1 MLACKLRLVVFFVAS
16 FACITFSYAQNNE
29 LKTVIS
35 EGIGRD
41 TAEAAQNA
49 AQNALTNIVGSFI
62 DSKTELE
69 KKVQIQEGLK
79 QQTKSIKTDIKE
91 YSQGVIQKFEIINV
105 TNVDGF
111 FKVSAKVTVRVDDFK
126 VYIKK
131 MAEVKIEVDEGL
143 FAEIK
148 TENKQK
154 LNSSSLIYEK
164 ILLPLIKGDGLIF
177 SASAPKPLSQM
188 GLDGIDLNQYLQA
201 NSNLSIVGF
210 SVQVKSI
217 EGFEQNTKK
226 ILDSIAKKKISLGL
240 IKEDQYQFEFAQ
252 KVHNPPDFSYQ
263 RDFSLALLNTE
274 PGKHPNLPSKLIDA
288 YLIDNSKIE
297 FSKIAAWTACLMGSS
312 SCQPNSQGQ
321 IFSRGHPTPIQN
333 LQLEILNKEGKP
345 LQRELVTEK
354 NPSGGNFIW
363 HSQSNRMLVV
373 GTPSEF
379 FSSHWALVGGE
390 YSGGHSLL
398 FVRDASVFVV
408 LLAVDELTIKNA
420 KSFILKLTD

>member
-1 MLACKLRLVVFFVAS
+1 MLSCKPKLVVLLVVSFV
-16 FACITFSYAQNNE
+16 FITFSHAQNNE
-29 LKTVIS
+29 LKTVVS

-79 QQTKSIKTDIKE
+79 QQTKNIKTNIKE
-91 YSQGVIQKFEIINV
+91 YSQGVIQKFEIIKV
-105 TNVDGF
+105 TNADGF
-111 FKVSAKVTVRVDDFK
+111 FKVSAKVTVKVDDFK

-131 MAEVKIEVDEGL
+131 MAKVEIEVDEGL

-154 LNSSSLIYEK
+154 RNSSSLIYEK
-164 ILLPLIKGDGLIF
+164 ILLPLINGDGLVF
-177 SASAPKPLSQM
+177 SASAPKPLRQM

-240 IKEDQYQFEFAQ
+240 INEDRYSWEFAQ
-252 KVHNPPDFSYQ
+252 KVHIPPDFIYQ
-263 RDFSLALLNTE
+263 RDFSLALLHTE

-297 FSKIAAWTACLMGSS
+297 FSKIAPWTTCLMGSN
-312 SCQPNSQGQ
+312 SCEPNFQGQ

-333 LQLEILNKEGKP
+333 LHLEILNKEGKP

-354 NPSGGNFIW
+354 NPSGGNSIW

-373 GTPSEF
+373 GTPTQF
-379 FSSHWALVGGE
+379 FSSHWSLVGGD
-390 YSGGHSLL
+390 YSGGQSLL
-398 FVRDASVFVV
+398 LVRDASVFVV

-420 KSFILKLTD
+420 KSFVLKLAD

>member
-1 MLACKLRLVVFFVAS
+1 MLTCNLRLVVSFIIL
-16 FACITFSYAQNNE
+16 FACITFSHAQNNE
-29 LKTVIS
+29 LKTVVS

-69 KKVQIQEGLK
+69 KKVQIQEGVK
-79 QQTKSIKTDIKE
+79 QQTKNIKTNIKE
-91 YSQGVIQKFEIINV
+91 YSQGVIQKFEIIKV
-105 TNVDGF
+105 TNADGF
-111 FKVSAKVTVRVDDFK
+111 FKVSAKVTVKVDDFK

-131 MAEVKIEVDEGL
+131 MAKVEIEVDEGL

-154 LNSSSLIYEK
+154 RNSSSLIYEK
-164 ILLPLIKGDGLIF
+164 ILLPLIKGDGLVF
-177 SASAPKPLSQM
+177 SASAPKPLRQM
-188 GLDGIDLNQYLQA
+188 GLDGIDLSPYLQA

-240 IKEDQYQFEFAQ
+240 INENQYGWEFSQ
-252 KVHNPPDFSYQ
+252 KVHIPPDFIYQ
-263 RDFSLALLNTE
+263 RDFSLALLHTE

-288 YLIDNSKIE
+288 YLIDNSRIE
-297 FSKIAAWTACLMGSS
+297 FSKNAAWTTCLMVSKCDGE
-312 SCQPNSQGQ
+312 
-321 IFSRGHPTPIQN
+321 FYRGHPTPVQN
-333 LQLEILNKEGKP
+333 LQLEILDKEGKP

-354 NPSGGNFIW
+354 AAFPIPSGNW
-363 HSQSNRMLVV
+363 RSQSNRMLVL
-373 GTPSEF
+373 GTPTEF
-379 FSSHWALVGGE
+379 FSSHWSLVGGD

-398 FVRDASVFVV
+398 LVRDASVFVV

-420 KSFILKLTD
+420 KTFVLKLVN

>member
-1 MLACKLRLVVFFVAS
+1 MLSCKPKLVVLLVVSFV
-16 FACITFSYAQNNE
+16 FITFSHAQNNE
-29 LKTVIS
+29 LKTVVS

-79 QQTKSIKTDIKE
+79 QQTKNMKTNIKE
-91 YSQGVIQKFEIINV
+91 YSQGVIQKFEIIKV
-105 TNVDGF
+105 TNADGF
-111 FKVSAKVTVRVDDFK
+111 FKVSAKVTVKVDDFK

-131 MAEVKIEVDEGL
+131 MAKVEIEVDEGL

-154 LNSSSLIYEK
+154 RNSSSLIYEK
-164 ILLPLIKGDGLIF
+164 ILLPLINGDGLVF
-177 SASAPKPLSQM
+177 SASAPKPLRQM
-188 GLDGIDLNQYLQA
+188 GLDGIDLSPYLQA

-217 EGFEQNTKK
+217 EGFEQNSKK

-240 IKEDQYQFEFAQ
+240 INENQYGWEFSQ
-252 KVHNPPDFSYQ
+252 KVHIPPDFISQ
-263 RDFSLALLNTE
+263 RDFSLALLHTE

-297 FSKIAAWTACLMGSS
+297 FSKIAHWTGSLMGTKSGPS
-312 SCQPNSQGQ
+312 SQGET
-321 IFSRGHPTPIQN
+321 FYRGHPTPIQN
-333 LQLEILNKEGKP
+333 LQLEILDKEGKP

-354 NPSGGNFIW
+354 AVFPIPSGNW
-363 HSQSNRMLVV
+363 RSQSNRMLVL
-373 GTPSEF
+373 GTPTDY
-379 FSSHWALVGGE
+379 FSSHWSLVGGQ
-390 YSGGHSLL
+390 YDGGHSLL
-398 FVRDASVFVV
+398 LVRDASVFVV

-420 KSFILKLTD
+420 KSFVLKLAN